1 MPRRARIVFAGIPH
15 HITQRGNR
23 KENVFFGN
31 QDRKLYLRW
40 LSEYCYRHE
49 MEVLAYCLMTNHVHL
64 VMIPSTAEGLH
75 LTLKPLHTRYAQY
88 VNKNQG
94 WNGRLW
100 QGRFFSSP
108 MDESYTWWTIKYVEL
123 NPVRAGMVE
132 KAEDYPWSSAAP
144 HCGLRQDS
152 VITSNR
158 VWNTKFKSIENWSD
172 WLSSGIE
179 QETEQQIRA
188 KVRKGLPCG
197 SPSFIESL
205 EKIIGQSLKVKRLG
219 RPPKLQNKGKRP
231 LL

>member
-1 MPRRARIVFAGIPH
+1 MPRRARSVFAGIPH
-15 HITQRGNR
+15 HVTQRGNR

-40 LSEYCYRHE
+40 LSEYCCRHE
-49 MEVLAYCLMTNHVHL
+49 VEVLAYCLMTNHVHL
-64 VMIPSTAEGLH
+64 VMVPSTKDGLK
-75 LTLKPLHTRYAQY
+75 LTLKPLHIRYAQY

-108 MDESYTWWTIKYVEL
+108 MDESYTWWAIKYVEL

-144 HCGLRQDS
+144 HCGLRQDN
-152 VITSNR
+152 VITSSTIWNR
-158 VWNTKFKSIENWSD
+158 KFKTIENWSN

-179 QETEQQIRA
+179 QETEEQLRA
-188 KVRKGLPCG
+188 YVRKGLPCG
-197 SPSFIESL
+197 SPSFIQSL
-205 EKIIGQSLKVKRLG
+205 EKIVGHSLKVKPLG
-219 RPPKLQNKGKRP
+219 RPPQLQSKSEDP